1 MVANVT
7 TSHDPMSPNCHHID
21 PGHAFDGR
29 LDHRSQTVGHP
40 NVVRKPLLSRVA
52 VALGLISAVLVG
64 LLITLIGGFPDEDPW
79 SPY

>member
-1 MVANVT
+1 MVANAT
-7 TSHDPMSPNCHHID
+7 TPRDPMSPKSLN

-52 VALGLISAVLVG
+52 VALGIICAVAIG
-64 LLITLIGGFPDEDPW
+64 GLITLIGGFPDEDPW